1 MMLPRSS
8 RSGRTDNET
17 GTVMPSLRWTSV
29 SRWSTVSPL
38 NTVSYTSA
46 TWARRWS
53 GNNDEIGRPTISASR

>member
-1 MMLPRSS
+1 
-8 RSGRTDNET
+8 
-17 GTVMPSLRWTSV
+17 MPSLRWTSV

-53 GNNDEIGRPTISASR
+53 GNSDEIGWPTISASR